1 MQPIPGQSPQLTLI
15 LFTQSYP
22 YDVAAEQTF
31 LAPEVEYLVHSFQV
45 IIVPEQNGG
54 GKSVLPA
61 AIQVDEGFAGMMQ
74 TNSGKANLLLG
85 VLFSRSLWKE
95 LVTRPSVLLQPF
107 SLKRLIAF
115 VGKAELTRKWV
126 CHYIARHKLDTSRC
140 IVYTFWL
147 DASAMGVGL
156 AKQSFPRT
164 ALVSR
169 AHGNDLYEDEEHQ
182 RHAYI
187 PCRPQS
193 LKTLD
198 RLFPD
203 SDMGSRY
210 VAGRYP
216 WFASLCETARLG
228 VTDPGFVT
236 SCSNDGVLRI
246 VSCSFVMPLKRVDLI
261 LKGIQRAARLRPNQ
275 QFEWHHF
282 GTGPLKLTI
291 ENNALK
297 MLPDNVKSY
306 FPGYSTVEHLM
317 QYYRSHPVDLFINV
331 SESEGTPVSIMEAI
345 SCGIPV
351 MATAVGGNPEIVS
364 EHNGRLLSPNPT
376 PDEIAEAIL
385 SILDNPDLAIEKRK
399 GSRQVWQEKYNASK
413 NFQAFADRLKAI
425 RAQL

>member
-1 MQPIPGQSPQLTLI
+1 MQPISGQSPQLTLI

-31 LAPEVEYLVHSFQV
+31 LAPEVEYLVTNFQV

-54 GKSVLPA
+54 GKSVLPD
-61 AIQVDEGFAGMMQ
+61 AIQVEEDFARMMQ
-74 TNSGKANLLLG
+74 ANSGKASLLLKA
-85 VLFSRSLWKE
+85 LFSRSLWKE

-107 SLKRLIAF
+107 SLKWLIVF

-126 CHYIARHKLDTSRC
+126 CHFIARHKLDTSRC
-140 IVYTFWL
+140 IVYTLWL
-147 DASAMGVGL
+147 DVSAMGVGL

-169 AHGNDLYEDEEHQ
+169 AHGYDLYEERH
-182 RHAYI
+182 RHAYF

-216 WFASLCETARLG
+216 WFASRCETARLG

-236 SCSNDGVLRI
+236 SCSSDGVFRI
-246 VSCSFVMPLKRVDLI
+246 VSCSFVVPVKRVDLI
-261 LKGIQRAARLRPNQ
+261 LKGIQRATQLRPNQ

-297 MLPDNVKSY
+297 MLPANVKSY

-317 QYYRSHPVDLFINV
+317 QYYRGHPVDLFMNV
-331 SESEGTPVSIMEAI
+331 SVTEGTPVAVMEAI

-364 EHNGRLLSPNPT
+364 EQNGRLLSPNPT

-399 GSRQVWQEKYNASK
+399 GSRQVWQEKYNASQ